1 YNVGQ
6 VNENDN
12 NKNRQYPVVDARV
25 RDTYAAASAA
35 TNKNALYDAYVK
47 FFRWATDRL
56 EGRDGIV
63 CFVSNSGFIDGVAF
77 DGMRKHLLQDF
88 NRIYILDLT
97 GNARTSGERRRR
109 EGGNVFLDQ
118 IRVGVS
124 ITIAI
129 RHHQFDDHRVYYH
142 RVGDYLSGDD
152 KLAFLEAHTTGD
164 GQPATAIGNIQWQ
177 RLIPDA
183 RHNWLVSEHAAEFA
197 AGIPM
202 GGKAAKKKQA
212 GAEKTIFSTYARG
225 VLTCRDMHVYDFD
238 RAALISRVRQF
249 IEDYNREVDRYKR
262 ATLQGQVNIDDF
274 VDVERVKWDSTLKR
288 HLKSKR
294 YVPSFDESRLCRSL
308 YRPFTAK
315 WLYFEPLLINSI
327 HLQHYFFPT
336 PASEAENRAICVTDK
351 GSEKRFMVM
360 VTTGLIDLHLVGA
373 GSSAQTFPFYVYDAD
388 GNNRR
393 ENITDWAL
401 NQFRQHYGDE
411 TITKWDI

>member
-35 TNKNALYDAYVK
+35 TLKMQLYDAYVK

-63 CFVSNSGFIDGVAF
+63 CFVSNNSFIESLAF

-88 NRIYILDLT
+88 NRIYVLDLH
-97 GNARTSGERRRR
+97 
-109 EGGNVFLDQ
+109 GNVRQNPKLSGTTHNVFGIQ
-118 IRVGVS
+118 VGVA
-124 ITIAI
+124 ITVAV
-129 RHHQFDDHRVYYH
+129 RSKAYDDHRLYYH
-142 RVGDYLSGDD
+142 RVPELWRKEEKY
-152 KLAFLEAHTTGD
+152 AYLEAHTTDD

-183 RHNWLVSEHAAEFA
+183 RHNWLVSEHATEFA

-202 GGKAAKKKQA
+202 GSKAAKKKQA
-212 GAEKTIFSTYARG
+212 GAEKTIFSTYSGG
-225 VLTCRDMHVYDFD
+225 VMTSRDYHVYDFD

-262 ATLQGQVNIDDF
+262 ALVQEGDVNIDDF
-274 VDVERVKWDSTLKR
+274 VDTEKIKWSETLKR
-288 HLKSKR
+288 HLVALHYPTFQENQTR
-294 YVPSFDESRLCRSL
+294 ISL
-308 YRPFTAK
+308 YRPFVK
-315 WLYFEPLLINSI
+315 KFLYFDNILIDRPLL
-327 HLQHYFFPT
+327 QPYFFPT
-336 PASEAENRAICVTDK
+336 PASEAENRAIWLK
-351 GSEKRFMVM
+351 
-360 VTTGLIDLHLVGA
+360 VGA
-373 GSSAQTFPFYVYDAD
+373 AWPMFALMTHTLVDFLPQSGSQVFPFYVYDAD